1 MATNGRAWVS
11 VPHRSVPGVVLLSL
25 AGSRVRASPALAGRL
40 RAPVVRRHRR
50 SGPRPSRAS
59 PRSATLGCRESQ
71 DPPGYSMVALEG
83 VKRGCQADLSA
94 STGKRKP
101 AVAPGRAPEE
111 QPRWFS
117 WPQSTFHSLS
127 PRTMLGLVEGSSR
140 NTGRTQYSADGLR
153 APGPMLPATCA
164 NERGAVQLEALP
176 SACWVLV
183 RT

>member
-1 MATNGRAWVS
+1 MEERNVTCTPVLARFNRPPAVGDQWSCLGLCATQVR
-11 VPHRSVPGVVLLSL
+11 PRSGILLSL

-117 WPQSTFHSLS
+117 WPQSTFHSLVS
-127 PRTMLGLVEGSSR
+127 KDDAWAR
-140 NTGRTQYSADGLR
+140 GRIFPKHGEKN
-153 APGPMLPATCA
+153 P
-164 NERGAVQLEALP
+164 V
-176 SACWVLV
+176 
-183 RT
+183 